1 MDNTTRQPSKFRA
14 KNWVEMNDDSR
25 GTHNTDSQTKFKTL
39 IISQIYVVMV
49 MHTYFLMEP

>member
-1 MDNTTRQPSKFRA
+1 MDNTTSQPSKFRA

-25 GTHNTDSQTKFKTL
+25 GTHNTDSQTKFKIL